1 MNNNTISGKIEEL
14 KGQVRQEWGKLTGD
28 DLERWQGRK
37 EELLGKLEQR
47 YGEAKESFEAKV
59 DEILAKF

>member
-1 MNNNTISGKIEEL
+1 MNSNDINGKLEEL
-14 KGQVRQEWGKLTGD
+14 KGSVRKEWGKLTGD
-28 DLERWQGRK
+28 DLDRWQGRK

-47 YGEAKESFEAKV
+47 YGKAKAQFEAKV